1 MQTTQFIT
9 ALQAIAKSTSSS
21 QQAKFVNKVHHLVQD
36 SIVKAT
42 NNGNFNAITKI
53 VYNDVNTIRLI
64 AEVEDVLHSKL
75 EDFYI
80 KLGYFT
86 DVTFTNDNVCTL
98 TIELCWDPEAYLDD
112 MSLSNSELSKASL
125 TAIQQLS
132 TV

>member
-1 MQTTQFIT
+1 MQNTQFIT
-9 ALQAIAKSTSSS
+9 ALQAIAKSTSSA
-21 QQAKFVNKVHHLVQD
+21 QQAKFVNNVHHLVQD

-42 NNGNFNAITKI
+42 NNGNFNATTKI

-64 AEVEDVLHSKL
+64 ADVKDVLHSKL

-86 DVTFTNDNVCTL
+86 DVTFTNDNAYTL
-98 TIELCWDPEAYLDD
+98 TIELCWDPEEYLDD
-112 MSLSNSELSKASL
+112 MSLNNSELSKASL
-125 TAIQQLS
+125 IAIQKLS